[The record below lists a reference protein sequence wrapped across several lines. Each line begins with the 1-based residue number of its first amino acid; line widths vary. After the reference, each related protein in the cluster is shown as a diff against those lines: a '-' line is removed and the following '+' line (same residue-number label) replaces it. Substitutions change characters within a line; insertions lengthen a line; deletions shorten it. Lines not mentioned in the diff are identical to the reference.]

1 MRVTTQHGK
10 LFVLFFAFALSIGL
24 TSERQAQETSLK
36 FGVVPFEAA
45 DRIREN
51 YRPFVEYLSQKMGR
65 KVEMFIATDYVGIIE
80 ALRAKQLDMVQ
91 LSPLPYVLASNQV
104 KLLALYSPVEQ
115 RPAGQNGA
123 YYQGV
128 IIARKDSGIRTVK
141 DLKGKTMA
149 FVDPASTSGNLYPKE
164 LLMRNG
170 IDPKRDLKNQIYA
183 GNADAV
189 TQAVFNKS
197 VDAGALYENGMERS
211 LKDADKIA
219 QMRVVAKT
227 KPIPNGVL
235 AIRADLPKPVISKFK
250 AAMDEMVKKK
260 EVEKHCGGFM
270 TVNWIPAN
278 EKQFDSVRQT
288 ARLLDLKLEK
298 K

>member
-1 MRVTTQHGK
+1 MTRSTLLT
-10 LFVLFFAFALSIGL
+10 LWFLFALLLGAP
-24 TSERQAQETSLK
+24 SEPQAQEKPLK

-51 YRPFVEYLSQKMGR
+51 YRPFMDYLSRKMGR
-65 KVEMFIATDYVGIIE
+65 KVEMFITTDYVGIIE
-80 ALRAKQLDMVQ
+80 ALRAKQLDIVQ

-123 YYQGV
+123 YYHGV
-128 IIARKDSGIRTVK
+128 IITRKDSGIRTVK

-164 LLMRNG
+164 LLMRHG
-170 IDPKRDLKNQIYA
+170 INPKTDLKNQIYA

-189 TQAVFNKS
+189 SQAVFNKS
-197 VDAGALYENGMERS
+197 VDAGALYEGGMEKS
-211 LKDADKIA
+211 LQDADKIA

-235 AIRADLPKPVISKFK
+235 ALRADLPKSVIRKFK
-250 AAMDEMVKKK
+250 SAIDEMVKKK
-260 EVEKHCGGFM
+260 EVEKYCGGFM
-270 TVNWIPAN
+270 TVNWIPAH
-278 EKQFDSVRQT
+278 EREFDSVRKT
-288 ARLLDLKLEK
+288 AKLLDLRLEK